1 MEYKEKALNNVIRHV
16 FISRRQQRGLTQANL
31 SLISNTTRQFISQ
44 IESGKRL
51 PSIASISSFAAAV
64 NMSLTELFQEVDRLY
79 SLWENTDDANSTLV
93 AEPLDGQ
100 QIYVK
105 NALNSAKK

>member
-1 MEYKEKALNNVIRHV
+1 MEYKEKILNNVIRHV
-16 FISRRQQRGLTQANL
+16 FISRRQLQGLTQANL

-51 PSIASISSFAAAV
+51 PSITSISSFAAAV

-79 SLWENTDDANSTLV
+79 NLWEKAEDSCSSIV
-93 AEPLDGQ
+93 AESQEGP
-100 QIYVK
+100 QIYMK
-105 NALNSAKK
+105 NALNPAKK